1 MYYALKVIIS
11 AALIVIISEISKKYQ
26 LIGAIL
32 ASIPLISVM
41 AIIWMYFETKDIE
54 SIQTFSKSVFWLV
67 LPSLSFF
74 IIFPLMLKYNLNFW
88 VSFLSSTA
96 IMVVLYYLL
105 TLVLKKFG
113 A

>member
-11 AALIVIISEISKKYQ
+11 AALIVIISEISKRYQ
-26 LIGAIL
+26 ILGAIL

-41 AIIWMYFETKDIE
+41 AIIWMYFETKDVE

-96 IMVVLYYLL
+96 IMIVLYYLL

>member
-41 AIIWMYFETKDIE
+41 AIVWMYFETKDIE

-74 IIFPLMLKYNLNFW
+74 IVFPLMLKYNLNFW